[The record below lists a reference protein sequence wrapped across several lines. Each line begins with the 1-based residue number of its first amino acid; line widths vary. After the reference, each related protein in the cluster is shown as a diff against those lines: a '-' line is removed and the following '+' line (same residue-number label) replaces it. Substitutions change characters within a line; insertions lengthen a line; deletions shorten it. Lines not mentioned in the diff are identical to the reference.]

1 MDHSAGQPWQPRQDL
16 DRPQAGGN
24 MQRVGRGNTTRNGP
38 QRQRDNGR
46 FYKDRYGRQDQ
57 ELEREWNCRNGR
69 RVDEGGRRKNNAARG
84 TSSWGNR
91 NERDGTNTWNHFSR
105 RGAEHTY
112 RRDAQRTDPP
122 IDTAGTAPTN
132 RLDNCERRN
141 AEQSDPPIETFDQ
154 LMKVHSLHQRLE
166 KFDALPECDRV
177 DLLYPLLFHKLPD
190 RDPYPE
196 DWENRVMGAKNAVRK
211 TIELEFTLN
220 DREDSDEDSES
231 EEERG
236 IYDQQV
242 MQAQTGC
249 SSRSGKLADAKNN
262 RLQFLENL
270 GRCLPIITWGFH
282 VDRFG
287 RETEDEYCFCPCA
300 PDNQQGGTVGSRWRK
315 LCKLNS
321 IPSQSICNKKGKQ
334 LRPKAFIDHL
344 RSKLGCPFHKIVF
357 DFLEELYQNFYKM
370 GMKHSAFFKLNDEDD
385 RFTKGYLLK
394 RDAKAMTDMTEKTT
408 ELENARRQLLKVSAS
423 SVILCSPL
431 HPTKMLHLGSTGQ
444 NTGWSQW

>member
-1 MDHSAGQPWQPRQDL
+1 MDHSAGQPWQPRQDQ
-16 DRPQAGGN
+16 DRPQAGGK
-24 MQRVGRGNTTRNGP
+24 MQRVHRGDTIHDGP
-38 QRQRDNGR
+38 RRQRGSGR
-46 FYKDRYGRQDQ
+46 FYEHHYGRHDQD
-57 ELEREWNCRNGR
+57 LERNCNFRNGR
-69 RVDEGGRRKNNAARG
+69 RVDEGGRWKNKAAHR

-91 NERDGTNTWNHFSR
+91 NDRDGTNTWNHFSR

-166 KFDALPECDRV
+166 KFDALPEGNRV
-177 DLLYPLLFHKLPD
+177 ALLYPLLFQNFPD

-196 DWENRVMGAKNAVRK
+196 DWENRVMGAKNAVRQ
-211 TIELEFTLN
+211 TIELEFTPN

-236 IYDQQV
+236 IYDLQV

-249 SSRSGKLADAKNN
+249 SSKSGKLAEAKNN

-315 LCKLNS
+315 LCKINS
-321 IPSQSICNKKGKQ
+321 IPLQSICKKGKL

-344 RSKLGCPFHKIVF
+344 RSKLSCPFHKIVF
-357 DFLEELYQNFYKM
+357 DFLEELYQNFYKV
-370 GMKHSAFFKLNDEDD
+370 GMKHSAFFKLNDKDD
-385 RFTKGYLLK
+385 NFTQGYLLK
-394 RDAKAMTDMTEKTT
+394 RDARAMEEMTEKTN
-408 ELENARRQLLKVSAS
+408 ELENARRQLPKVSAS
-423 SVILCSPL
+423 SVIFSSHYIQLKCFI
-431 HPTKMLHLGSTGQ
+431 
-444 NTGWSQW
+444 